1 MASQHK
7 FALHYFIIK
16 PNLDIPCLKDLSFN
30 KCYEENT
37 HTLCIFSL
45 VLVFE
50 FLVFWVVTKTQT
62 TASINMSIFV
72 CQNFSKQTKMIYRSD
87 CLFSSHS
94 VSKWPKIADTVGIQY
109 SDTILPYFFMSGILV
124 LYQQTSY
131 FNRLFDNVRVTLF
144 I

>member
-87 CLFSSHS
+87 CLISSHS
-94 VSKWPKIADTVGIQY
+94 VSNDQKLPIQLAFSIRTPY
-109 SDTILPYFFMSGILV
+109 YRTFSCPVFWSSINKPLILIDCLTM
-124 LYQQTSY
+124 
-131 FNRLFDNVRVTLF
+131 
-144 I
+144 